1 MYFPSI
7 MCVRTSLAVPQAN
20 GDRPVII
27 MYRMTPRLHTSERE
41 GVREGREEV
50 GEGEGKGER
59 KTPTVNRLY
68 KHIPIPIHT
77 CVHTPG
83 LTCTVKVESQLPMY
97 IGQHS
102 LKHSVR
108 NGKAG

>member
-1 MYFPSI
+1 M
-7 MCVRTSLAVPQAN
+7 
-20 GDRPVII
+20 
-27 MYRMTPRLHTSERE
+27 SEERRE
-41 GVREGREEV
+41 EERKRKGREEV

-83 LTCTVKVESQLPMY
+83 HTCTVKVESQSPMY

-108 NGKAG
+108 NGKASWLGATLKDLQIKLTQ